1 MAGRRRLAPCSFLCG
16 EGPGLHC
23 GGPTGKIWE
32 RFTARHSW
40 GQNRAG
46 YVWKA
51 VGLLPQDPAQ
61 SETLARL
68 PPVPEGRVSPEGK

>member
-1 MAGRRRLAPCSFLCG
+1 MRAGRRRPALCVAFFAG
-16 EGPGLHC
+16 RGL
-23 GGPTGKIWE
+23 GSTVEIWE

-51 VGLLPQDPAQ
+51 VGLLPQDLAQ
-61 SETLARL
+61 SETLVAV
-68 PPVPEGRVSPEGK
+68 PVSEGRVSPEGK